1 MLPNLGGLRL
11 EQHAPRDERDECE
24 PTGPFCH
31 LTPRQEQERRDNDE
45 VCALTLEYLEANRRR
60 GMPGATFRLPTHGRD
75 GRNAQN
81 RWTYYDAQAL
91 AQHVRT
97 QRRTR
102 NTVRDP
108 VTNTLIHPTEVREL
122 LRAYPHEDPQYV
134 QELPEAVM
142 GGAGEAPEWLRRAP
156 DRGPVLFLP
165 DAHEQR
171 NVLRPFARP
180 VHFEWQT
187 GFQRGLLASAAGAL
201 LPASLVPGRTQVYNF
216 LTVDMPVGATVGAP
230 EAAVGERARVTAFY
244 DYIDSMHGP
253 GTGRASLDEDTPQ
266 DLVDLRSAFLPKLN
280 WISRSEMLK
289 LLDGAYREVRAERR
303 ARARALIGLVSI
315 DNDADFL
322 ESSLISSSF
331 YPEVVN
337 PDLLLD
343 QQPAPQEG
351 APWILRFDV
360 RVQLVRL
367 LVLHKIQCHEARRDD
382 APTDLVRLV
391 REIRDN
397 KQAGRALTPT
407 TEELKA
413 LLAPPPAE
421 AEAPRR
427 GGAGYLQ
434 WQGQLDRDHEPA
446 QTTWKHVLGVLIEGV
461 KGLVR
466 KQINDQ
472 AEADESPPQNPVP
485 FLDRNPS
492 AFELAAPP
500 LAEFRAWERVDD
512 ALWSPA
518 GRLARAYA
526 WPRPELTN
534 LNNSEWTRSSWW
546 PDVLERTVTVTQ
558 KAFAHIPIAYYSR
571 EGAGLEA

>member
-24 PTGPFCH
+24 PTGPFCP
-31 LTPRQEQERRDNDE
+31 LTPREAADRENNDE

-60 GMPGATFRLPTHGRD
+60 GMPGATFRLPTHGR
-75 GRNAQN
+75 GGGHAQN

-97 QRRTR
+97 QRRMR
-102 NTVRDP
+102 NTARDP
-108 VTNTLIHPTEVREL
+108 VTNTLIHPAEVRAL

-142 GGAGEAPEWLRRAP
+142 GGAGEAPEWLRQAP

-165 DAHEQR
+165 HAHEPR

-201 LPASLVPGRTQVYNF
+201 LPAALAPGRTQVYNF
-216 LTVDMPVGATVGAP
+216 VTVDMPVGAPVGRAP
-230 EAAVGERARVTAFY
+230 AAGERERVTAFY
-244 DYIDSMHGP
+244 DFISSMHDLGQ
-253 GTGRASLDEDTPQ
+253 GLDSQDEDTPR
-266 DLVDLRSAFLPKLN
+266 DAIDFRSAFLPKLN
-280 WISRSEMLK
+280 WISRSAMLQ
-289 LLDGAYREVRAERR
+289 LLDGAYREVRARR
-303 ARARALIGLVSI
+303 RVAARLANI
-315 DNDADFL
+315 DNDADL
-322 ESSLISSSF
+322 LDSSLISSSF
-331 YPEVVN
+331 GPEVPTAN
-337 PDLLLD
+337 LPLD
-343 QQPAPQEG
+343 QQPPAEEG
-351 APWILRFDV
+351 RPWILRFDV

-367 LVLHKIQCHEARRDD
+367 LVLHKIQSNDARHDD
-382 APTDLVRLV
+382 TPTDLERLV
-391 REIRDN
+391 REIYDN
-397 KQAGRALTPT
+397 QQAGRALTPT
-407 TEELKA
+407 TPELKA

-421 AEAPRR
+421 DEAPRR
-427 GGAGYLQ
+427 GGVRYLQ

-446 QTTWKHVLGVLIEGV
+446 QTTWKHVLGVMIEGV
-461 KGLVR
+461 KGLLR

-472 AEADESPPQNPVP
+472 AEADESPPRNPVP

-500 LAEFRAWERVDD
+500 LEEFRAWERVDD
-512 ALWSPA
+512 SLWSPA

-534 LNNSEWTRSSWW
+534 ANNSEWTRSSWW

-571 EGAGLEA
+571 EGAGLAA